1 MREGV
6 NKGGC
11 EAAGERKS
19 RRRARLRGFLGSE
32 RGAAYVEFVIVA
44 IPLFMLIFG
53 IIEVGLIFWAAYEL
67 ENATVAAARYV
78 RTGQAQSGGWSV
90 SQFRAQLCNNV
101 VILTN
106 CNTAVMIDVETFST
120 LAGIQAPN
128 PITQNGSLNTS
139 FSFQP
144 GGPGAYVLVTAFY
157 EWQLIN
163 PLVSSLLANLGDG
176 NTLLRA
182 SAAFKNEPFPPT

>member
-6 NKGGC
+6 NIGCFAATGG
-11 EAAGERKS
+11 RKS
-19 RRRARLRGFLGSE
+19 RWRARLRGFLGSE
-32 RGAAYVEFVIVA
+32 RGAAYVEFVIIA

-53 IIEVGLIFWAAYEL
+53 IIEVGLIFWAGYEL

-78 RTGQAQSGGWSV
+78 RTGQAQNGGWSV
-90 SQFRAQLCNNV
+90 AQFQAQLCNNV

-106 CNTAVMIDVETFST
+106 CNTAVMIDVQTFST
-120 LAGIQAPN
+120 LAGMTAPN
-128 PITQNGSLNTS
+128 PINPNGSLNTN
-139 FSFQP
+139 FSFEP

-157 EWQLIN
+157 EWQLVN
-163 PLVSSLLANLGDG
+163 PLMSGLLANLADG

>member
-1 MREGV
+1 VREGV

-67 ENATVAAARYV
+67 ENATMAAARYI
-78 RTGQAQSGGWSV
+78 RTGQAQGWSL
-90 SQFRAQLCNNV
+90 STFQTNLCNNV

-106 CNTAVMIDVETFST
+106 CNTAVMIDVRSAGT
-120 LAGIQAPN
+120 LSGIHAPK
-128 PITQNGSLNTS
+128 PINADGSLNTS
-139 FSFQP
+139 FLFEQ
-144 GGPGAYVLVTAFY
+144 GGPGVYVLVTAFY